1 MDMKG
6 GQCDLSTIDERHAR
20 ASAGVVLRDETEWR
34 DGFARPRVFLQPIA
48 APSILGLAGFSV
60 ATMMVATIQAGWW
73 GSPTDL
79 PVVAPF
85 CAMFGGLAQFAAG
98 MWAFRARD
106 AVATLAH
113 GTWGAFWLA
122 FGILEGMIAGGVLPT
137 VAPTAANLPLGL
149 WFLGL
154 AYVTLSAA
162 IASLAESVGIFA
174 VLITL
179 AAGSAFSAGGLM
191 TGGLASG
198 WTKTGGWLFV
208 FSAGFAWY
216 MLTAMVMAAAS
227 GRTILPLLKS
237 KRAANVPLQQ
247 PVEPIELAWSEPGVK
262 QGQ

>member
-1 MDMKG
+1 M
-6 GQCDLSTIDERHAR
+6 STIDERRER
-20 ASAGVVLRDETEWR
+20 ASAGVAVRDETEWR

-73 GSPTDL
+73 GSPADL

-98 MWAFRARD
+98 MWSYRARD

-122 FGILEGMIAGGVLPT
+122 FGILEGMIAAGVLPS

-162 IASLAESVGIFA
+162 LASVVESIGIFA
-174 VLITL
+174 VLGTL
-179 AAGSAFSAGGLM
+179 ATGSALTAGGLM

-198 WTKTGGWLFV
+198 WTKAGGWAFV
-208 FSAGFAWY
+208 ISAGCAWY
-216 MLTAMVMAAAS
+216 VLTAMVMAAAS
-227 GRTILPLLKS
+227 GRTVLPLF
-237 KRAANVPLQQ
+237 KRQKAANVPLQQ
-247 PVEPIELAWSEPGVK
+247 PVEPIQLAWSEPGVK

>member
-1 MDMKG
+1 M
-6 GQCDLSTIDERHAR
+6 STIDERRER
-20 ASAGVVLRDETEWR
+20 ASAGVALRDETEWR

-73 GSPTDL
+73 GSPTDFT
-79 PVVAPF
+79 VIAPF

-98 MWAFRARD
+98 MWSYRARD

-122 FGILEGMIAGGVLPT
+122 FGILEGF
-137 VAPTAANLPLGL
+137 VAAHVIPAPPPGAANLPLGL

-162 IASLAESVGIFA
+162 IASAAESLGIFA

-179 AAGSAFSAGGLM
+179 ATGSALTAGGLM
-191 TGGLASG
+191 TGGFTSS
-198 WTKTGGWLFV
+198 WTHAGGWLFT
-208 FSAGFAWY
+208 FSAGLAWY
-216 MLTAMVMAAAS
+216 MVTAMVMAAAS
-227 GRTILPLLKS
+227 GRTVLPLFKF
-237 KRAANVPLQQ
+237 KKAANVPLQQ
-247 PVEPIELAWSEPGVK
+247 PVEPIQLAWSEPGVK

>member
-1 MDMKG
+1 M
-6 GQCDLSTIDERHAR
+6 STIDERRER
-20 ASAGVVLRDETEWR
+20 ASAGVALRDEEAWQ

-73 GSPTDL
+73 GSPTDFTIL
-79 PVVAPF
+79 APF

-98 MWAFRARD
+98 MWSFRARD

-122 FGILEGMIAGGVLPT
+122 FGILEGFIAAHVIP
-137 VAPTAANLPLGL
+137 APAPAAANLPLGL

-162 IASLAESVGIFA
+162 LAALVESLAVAG
-174 VLITL
+174 VLGTL
-179 AAGSAFSAGGLM
+179 TAGAALTAGGLM
-191 TGGLASG
+191 TGGFASG
-198 WTKTGGWLFV
+198 WTHAGGWLFV
-208 FSAGFAWY
+208 ISAGLAWY
-216 MLTAMVMAAAS
+216 TLTAMVMLAAS
-227 GRTILPLLKS
+227 GRTILPLFKFS
-237 KRAANVPLQQ
+237 KEANIPSGR
-247 PVEPIELAWSEPGVK
+247 PVRPIQLEWAEPGVK